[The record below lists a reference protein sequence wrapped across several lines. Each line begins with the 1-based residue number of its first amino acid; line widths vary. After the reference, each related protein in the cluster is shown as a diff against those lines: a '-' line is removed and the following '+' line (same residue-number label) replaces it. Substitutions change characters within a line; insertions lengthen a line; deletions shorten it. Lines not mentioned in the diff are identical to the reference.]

1 MGNTS
6 SNTNINN
13 IQTTSVE
20 TTAEV
25 IDFIAT
31 YYILTM
37 DFKSLRKLYDKEYC
51 NKLAIIT
58 SDIIEK
64 YFTDM
69 EIGYLANR
77 IQQNS
82 QQTNY
87 KKERLIFFN
96 KEQLNKLDMIDQDR
110 KQAICLEISK
120 FYVKIAHIFAAIVT
134 TINPVYVYKNASG
147 EKVKVH
153 LDEKDNIPQETEFD
167 IYKLN
172 ICDTRKSALERNYNT
187 KDPNKNIINPRVCSL
202 NTNSD
207 GLEKTLDEEPGIME
221 LMDLYYDTDYNTE
234 KGEFEEMSPEA
245 KEMYLHDLKMF
256 YTVFTG
262 NEEMPPE
269 IKQFKDIKLRQ
280 YKRCEG
286 TNPLFERAIFG
297 SVSEEPLF
305 AQYAENLR
313 EMIDKANK
321 GQNELLGILNKIFV
335 YSIDPQT
342 NKKQIRISP
351 KINDDNIQ
359 ELILETRAAIIK
371 LYLTC
376 ETDYA
381 NGIQIYEAIIEK
393 MILKTTENQIKS
405 LTETKEKLF
414 NGDKVEI
421 KNKVIPQSAEEIKLS
436 SIKK

>member
-1 MGNTS
+1 MGNTN
-6 SNTNINN
+6 SNININN
-13 IQTTSVE
+13 TNSNNINKTNSNIE

-77 IQQNS
+77 LFTS
-82 QQTNY
+82 
-87 KKERLIFFN
+87 KERLIFFN
-96 KEQLNKLDMIDQDR
+96 KEQLNKLDMIEQDK
-110 KQAICLEISK
+110 KQQICLEISK

-134 TINPVYVYKNASG
+134 TINPIYVYKG
-147 EKVKVH
+147 PDGTKIKVH
-153 LDEKDNIPQETEFD
+153 LDEKNTIPKGTEFD

-172 ICDTRKSALERNYNT
+172 ICDTRKSALQRNYDT
-187 KDPNKNIINPRVCSL
+187 KNPNKNVINPRVCSL
-202 NTNSD
+202 SNDTKS
-207 GLEKTLDEEPGIME
+207 LEDEPGIME
-221 LMDLYYDTDYNTE
+221 LIDLYYDTDYNIE
-234 KGEFEEMSPEA
+234 KGEFEEMSSESKA
-245 KEMYLHDLKMF
+245 MYEKDLKMF

-262 NEEMPPE
+262 NEVMPPE
-269 IKQFKDIKLRQ
+269 IKQFKDIKLRN
-280 YKRCEG
+280 YKKCQG
-286 TNPLFERAIFG
+286 PNPLFERAVFG

-313 EMIDKANK
+313 EMIDKANE
-321 GQNELLGILNKIFV
+321 GQKQLLGILNKIFV
-335 YSIDPQT
+335 YSIEPQT
-342 NKKQIRISP
+342 NKKQIRINP
-351 KINDDNIQ
+351 KINNTNIQ
-359 ELILETRAAIIK
+359 DLVIETRATIIK

-405 LTETKEKLF
+405 LTLKKEQLF
-414 NGDKVEI
+414 NGEQVII
-421 KNKVIPQSAEEIKLS
+421 KKEVPVSAEEELIKS
-436 SIKK
+436 KQIK

>member
-1 MGNTS
+1 MGNTN
-6 SNTNINN
+6 SNININN
-13 IQTTSVE
+13 TNSNNINKTNSNIE

-77 IQQNS
+77 LFTS
-82 QQTNY
+82 
-87 KKERLIFFN
+87 KERLIFFN
-96 KEQLNKLDMIDQDR
+96 KEQLNKLDMIEQDK
-110 KQAICLEISK
+110 KQQICLEISK

-134 TINPVYVYKNASG
+134 TINPIYVYKG
-147 EKVKVH
+147 PDGTKIKVH
-153 LDEKDNIPQETEFD
+153 LDEKNTIPKGTEFD

-172 ICDTRKSALERNYNT
+172 ICDTRKSALQRNYDT
-187 KDPNKNIINPRVCSL
+187 KNPNKNVINPRVCSL
-202 NTNSD
+202 SNDTKS
-207 GLEKTLDEEPGIME
+207 LEDDPGIME
-221 LMDLYYDTDYNTE
+221 LIDLYYDTDYNIE
-234 KGEFEEMSPEA
+234 KGEFEEMSSESKA
-245 KEMYLHDLKMF
+245 MYEKDLKMF

-262 NEEMPPE
+262 NEVMPPE
-269 IKQFKDIKLRQ
+269 IKQFKDIKLRN
-280 YKRCEG
+280 YKKCQG
-286 TNPLFERAIFG
+286 PNPLFERAVFG

-313 EMIDKANK
+313 EMIDKANE
-321 GQNELLGILNKIFV
+321 GQKQLLGILNKIFV
-335 YSIDPQT
+335 YSIEPQT
-342 NKKQIRISP
+342 NKKQIRINP
-351 KINDDNIQ
+351 KINNTNIQ
-359 ELILETRAAIIK
+359 DLVIETRATIIK

-405 LTETKEKLF
+405 LTLKKEQLF
-414 NGDKVEI
+414 NGEQVII
-421 KNKVIPQSAEEIKLS
+421 KKEVPVSAEEELIKS
-436 SIKK
+436 KQIK